1 MKPEKLAE
9 WMHDE
14 YEKIAREE
22 GWETQASTKVVF
34 KDLPEQNKNVM
45 LELAKRLIIKFAQ
58 DTHGK

>member
-22 GWETQASTKVVF
+22 GWETQTSTKVAF

-45 LELAKRLIIKFAQ
+45 LELARRTIIKFMN
-58 DTHGK
+58 DKHGR